1 MLARVLDQQEAGI
14 RFREAS
20 RPGLAEKEE
29 SEASLL
35 ATVTF
40 LPPPLTADEVE
51 WFLTEAVSLV
61 IASYA
66 QTGVYGDKTNIQML
80 VAKSL
85 KAFWA
90 NVPPSHSGTIPSE
103 ELSRRARALIETN
116 SVDTA
121 TP

>member
-61 IASYA
+61 IASY
-66 QTGVYGDKTNIQML
+66 GDKTNIQML
-80 VAKSL
+80 AGKSL